1 MYKNDK
7 FKFSGAQCFK
17 QMRHTNLC
25 VEREHFSHSINANPR
40 VMRRSFNDVLQ
51 GYRLWRRISL
61 ETKYFMEYRLICNVA
76 MKTDRK

>member
-1 MYKNDK
+1 MYKNDR

-40 VMRRSFNDVLQ
+40 VMRRSFNDVLS
-51 GYRLWRRISL
+51 GVPTL
-61 ETKYFMEYRLICNVA
+61 ETNKSRNEIFHGISINM
-76 MKTDRK
+76 